1 MCITIDMKAFFVD
14 FGRTML
20 MGLVAV
26 LLPCMVF
33 WLSGREP
40 EKNGMGRYPW
50 EDGETISGDSRSV
63 YIELNGRY
71 LDTEGFLLYMMTVDG
86 AWMQEPEALKAYAI
100 AVRSK
105 LYAHLDWLDRKKD
118 ERLSGNSSAQGDL
131 AATVS
136 GSGKMILD
144 NEEQIV
150 DNRES
155 ISDSREQIENS
166 KTQNQSDVK
175 KDNIVSAA
183 SIGVSYDQPG
193 EMLLHLK
200 EQDGNGTW
208 IYGMNRIKEAI
219 EKTRGMYLS
228 YTEKKGEEEKHNA
241 EQSQEAAATE
251 YPGSLGADEMNQKK
265 QESKDGMATERQT
278 EEPGKEMQTEEMQT
292 EEIPAEK
299 TMKPEQETSVDK
311 DSRSSQRWNFAAAP
325 AVDVLWHINS
335 AGKTRMYAG
344 SSADETGISLYSPP
358 LKSMDGKDETEAD
371 RIQLITY
378 DRRTLAKLLW
388 EIPGTE
394 GILVQE
400 AEDNLSDIL
409 QNTVRDSVGYIETI
423 QIGSAVYT
431 GETAAKLLKLPS
443 GCFYWAETE
452 DGEALRFVSY
462 GTGSGY
468 GISLRGAE
476 NMAENGCGYRK
487 ILEYYYPVCSIE
499 TD

>member
-219 EKTRGMYLS
+219 EKTRGMYLG

-265 QESKDGMATERQT
+265 QETEGLTLTTIQN
-278 EEPGKEMQTEEMQT
+278 QTEEMQAQESKT
-292 EEIPAEK
+292 EK
-299 TMKPEQETSVDK
+299 MTKPEQEISVDK
-311 DSRSSQRWNFAAAP
+311 NSMSRQRWNLVTAP

-344 SSADETGISLYSPP
+344 SSADEAGISLYSPP
-358 LKSMDGKDETEAD
+358 LKSMEGKDDKEED
-371 RIQLITY
+371 LVQMITY

-443 GCFYWAETE
+443 GCFYWAESE